1 MGNVVSAL
9 NNKSILPIEG
19 ERPWH
24 RFFTGYVCQF
34 VISSS
39 ENIPLYKTDLFVL
52 IVLLFSIGIRI
63 FLGRMGWRFLLG
75 RIGANIERDLRKERF
90 VHIQTRPVSYYSD
103 KKVGGLLSFFT
114 NDVQTIVVCFT
125 DGILDTVDLVVLGTV
140 SLVGRRTR
148 SYQIA
153 LYTALP
159 LVLFIVFGGMVG
171 KRESKRFKISSDA
184 FEDLS
189 DFTEENLQGFN
200 VIKSFRKEKERQK
213 SFKMLSKKSETT
225 SISYLRFS
233 SRISASINILLA
245 FTFGILYIR
254 CAYSILDNDI
264 SFAGKIT
271 DVGKRMTFTGY
282 YESLIWPRMAGGL
295 LIDYA
300 SRGKG
305 AQKRV
310 GEILSAKGDIN
321 DQRNPSRKELK
332 GKVVFNHL
340 SFSYPDGKGEAL
352 KDISF
357 TVNPGEIIGI
367 LGRTGSGKSTLV
379 SLLPKLYPLKQG
391 QLLIDDVDICD
402 WRKEDLRNNIGFV
415 PQLGYLFSGTIKEN
429 IAFSERKKENI
440 NFNKVKEC
448 ATLACIDKDILS
460 FPEGYDTMVG
470 ERGSTLSG
478 GQRQRACLA
487 RAFYK
492 APSRLVLDDS
502 LSAVDADT
510 EKEILDHLRTRKKK
524 RTTFVIAHRVSTLEN
539 ADKILVMDEGRIVG
553 IGTHKE
559 LLQTC
564 SLYHDIVEMQ
574 KLQKERN

>member
-1 MGNVVSAL
+1 M
-9 NNKSILPIEG
+9 
-19 ERPWH
+19 
-24 RFFTGYVCQF
+24 
-34 VISSS
+34 
-39 ENIPLYKTDLFVL
+39 
-52 IVLLFSIGIRI
+52 
-63 FLGRMGWRFLLG
+63 
-75 RIGANIERDLRKERF
+75 
-90 VHIQTRPVSYYSD
+90 
-103 KKVGGLLSFFT
+103 
-114 NDVQTIVVCFT
+114 
-125 DGILDTVDLVVLGTV
+125 
-140 SLVGRRTR
+140 
-148 SYQIA
+148 
-153 LYTALP
+153 
-159 LVLFIVFGGMVG
+159 
-171 KRESKRFKISSDA
+171 
-184 FEDLS
+184 
-189 DFTEENLQGFN
+189 
-200 VIKSFRKEKERQK
+200 
-213 SFKMLSKKSETT
+213 
-225 SISYLRFS
+225 
-233 SRISASINILLA
+233 
-245 FTFGILYIR
+245 
-254 CAYSILDNDI
+254 
-264 SFAGKIT
+264 
-271 DVGKRMTFTGY
+271 
-282 YESLIWPRMAGGL
+282 
-295 LIDYA
+295 
-300 SRGKG
+300 
-305 AQKRV
+305 
-310 GEILSAKGDIN
+310 
-321 DQRNPSRKELK
+321 
-332 GKVVFNHL
+332 
-340 SFSYPDGKGEAL
+340 

-478 GQRQRACLA
+478 GQRQRVCLA